1 MCKQDGF
8 VYFLGN
14 LCEYLSSVVLC
25 RFERKAYKW
34 YIFKSHMQFHALA
47 VMYFAAFFPILFIR
61 YNFILLSNLL
71 NSNFNSLENS
81 ERKKNKRLREDVFA
95 LLWQCTNVWVN
106 IWSWP
111 SNWNDRFDLQY
122 QTFSTHSFCKVV
134 CIIKCFLR
142 SFVPIS
148 WVRVMLVDY
157 AIQVGSCVC
166 VCARPFYNNT
176 LCSIHHTVCQCSTI
190 MTTRKEDML

>member
-71 NSNFNSLENS
+71 NSNFNSLENF
-81 ERKKNKRLREDVFA
+81 ERKNKRLREDVFA
-95 LLWQCTNVWVN
+95 L
-106 IWSWP
+106 P
-111 SNWNDRFDLQY
+111 Y
-122 QTFSTHSFCKVV
+122 
-134 CIIKCFLR
+134 
-142 SFVPIS
+142 
-148 WVRVMLVDY
+148 M
-157 AIQVGSCVC
+157 A
-166 VCARPFYNNT
+166 FYHR
-176 LCSIHHTVCQCSTI
+176 LS
-190 MTTRKEDML
+190 

>member
-25 RFERKAYKW
+25 RFERKACKW

-81 ERKKNKRLREDVFA
+81 ERKKINDYERTY
-95 LLWQCTNVWVN
+95 LLYYGSAPTFELTFGVDHQTGMIDSISN
-106 IWSWP
+106 IRHSQ
-111 SNWNDRFDLQY
+111 LIL
-122 QTFSTHSFCKVV
+122 STK
-134 CIIKCFLR
+134 
-142 SFVPIS
+142 
-148 WVRVMLVDY
+148 
-157 AIQVGSCVC
+157 
-166 VCARPFYNNT
+166 
-176 LCSIHHTVCQCSTI
+176 
-190 MTTRKEDML
+190 